1 MVGKVYAYQV
11 NHKRYSMSN
20 KIAEK
25 PLWTG
30 NSLLKRLLKH
40 FKSETKSLM
49 KIIASLYVER
59 DTNFTPN
66 LNKKLIFRV
75 QWKTKLFQTDK
86 NIVNVS
92 FQEFKEF

>member
-1 MVGKVYAYQV
+1 MVGKVYAYQF
-11 NHKRYSMSN
+11 NHTRYSMSD
-20 KIAEK
+20 KMAEK

-30 NSLLKRLLKH
+30 NSLSKQLLKRI
-40 FKSETKSLM
+40 KSETKSLM
-49 KIIASLYVER
+49 KIIASLEVER

-86 NIVNVS
+86 NIINVS
-92 FQEFKEF
+92 F

>member
-1 MVGKVYAYQV
+1 MVSKVYAYQV
-11 NHKRYSMSN
+11 NHTRYSMTD
-20 KIAEK
+20 KMAEK

-30 NSLLKRLLKH
+30 NSLSKQLLKRI
-40 FKSETKSLM
+40 KSETKSLM
-49 KIIASLYVER
+49 KIIASLEVER

-86 NIVNVS
+86 NITNVS
-92 FQEFKEF
+92 F